1 MNDEYVIE
9 LKNISKVFPG
19 GVTANKNISIQIRK
33 GEIHSI
39 VGENGA
45 GKSTLMSILYGLSPQ
60 TTGQIFIRG
69 KEVRFS
75 SSKEAIAMGL
85 GMVHQHFMLIPK
97 FTVVQNIILGMEPGS
112 KVQIDYKY
120 ARERVVQL
128 SEQYALNIDPD
139 AKVADISVP
148 MQQRIEILKVLYR
161 EAEILIFDEPTAVLT
176 PQEIEEFCEILM
188 RLRSQGKTILFISH
202 KLAEVMKVSDRISVI
217 RLGEMITTKDVAD
230 TDEKDLSVLMV
241 GRETH
246 LGGGVREVVKHP
258 DTLLELEDVSYSH
271 EGVQKLR
278 GVSFQVRAGEIVG
291 VAGVDGNGQEELV
304 DIICGKRRPGS
315 GIIRFIGQNLIG
327 KSIKEIKKL
336 GLSTIYQ
343 DRHKDGLVLP
353 YSVEEN
359 LILGYQDE
367 SGFLKKRM
375 FLNRKVMNENAAR
388 LIEQYDIRCGSMK
401 SPAGTLS
408 GGNQQKIILAREIS
422 SNPKLIM
429 PVQPTRGLDLGAIE
443 FVHKK
448 LVEQRNLGKGILLFS
463 LELDEILQLSDRI
476 AVIFKGEIITVLEN
490 KNLTKETLGA
500 YMLGVGAEEVPY
512 AEKV

>member
-9 LKNISKVFPG
+9 LKKISKVFPG
-19 GVTANKNISIQIRK
+19 GVTANKKISIQIRK

-304 DIICGKRRPGS
+304 DIICGKRRPDS
-315 GIIRFIGQNLIG
+315 GNVRFIDHNLIG

>member
-1 MNDEYVIE
+1 MNEEYIIE

-19 GVTANKNISIQIRK
+19 GVTANNNINIQIRR

-60 TTGQIFIRG
+60 TSGQIFIRG
-69 KEVRFS
+69 REVRFS

-112 KVQIDYKY
+112 KVKIDYPS
-120 ARERVVQL
+120 ARKKVVEL

-139 AKVADISVP
+139 AKVSDISVP

-217 RLGEMITTKDVAD
+217 RQGELITTKNVEE
-230 TDEKDLSVLMV
+230 TDEKNLSVLMV

-246 LGGGVREVVKHP
+246 LGGGVRELVDHP
-258 DTLLELEDVSYSH
+258 DLLLELKDVSYSH

-278 GVSFQVRAGEIVG
+278 GVNFQVRAGEIVG

-304 DIICGKRRPGS
+304 DIICGKRRPDSGS
-315 GIIRFIGQNLIG
+315 IRFIDSDLTG
-327 KSIKEIKKL
+327 KSIKEIKNL

-359 LILGYQDE
+359 LILGYQDKE
-367 SGFLKKRM
+367 HFLKRRM
-375 FLNRKVMNENAAR
+375 FLNRKTMDENAAK
-388 LIEQYDIRCGSMK
+388 LIEQYDIRCGSMQ

-476 AVIFKGEIITVLEN
+476 AVIFKGEIIAVLEN

-500 YMLGVGAEEVPY
+500 YMLGVGVEEGSY
-512 AEKV
+512 AQEV